1 MVHERRADI
10 LREEETGGKPMKDFL
25 ECVITVLFLALFF
38 IFAGCML
45 CSPLKGDGKDGTYN
59 DIKDGTNG

>member
-1 MVHERRADI
+1 
-10 LREEETGGKPMKDFL
+10 MKDFL